1 MKIAKLVRPPP
12 IFFPSNTAGTDDGTV
27 PTALCISMSKH
38 TVKMGE
44 MPMYQQEQGLQPHDE
59 LNEKRETIF
68 SKEAGGGWFWDSA

>member
-1 MKIAKLVRPPP
+1 
-12 IFFPSNTAGTDDGTV
+12 
-27 PTALCISMSKH
+27 MSKH

-44 MPMYQQEQGLQPHDE
+44 MPMFQQEQGLQPHDE